1 MPSASRFAR
10 RLLAPAVLLSLA
22 ASPLL
27 AQDPIA
33 RGVRLFEQGAN
44 GAARRAIEPY
54 AQSHP
59 RDARAAYYVG
69 LTHLNERNADGAV
82 EWLERA
88 VELDGRSADHHL
100 NLGNAYGMKAM
111 NASVIRRALLARKA
125 KAEFEAA
132 VELAPNSTLA
142 RWGLMRFYMV
152 APGILGGDMGKALEQ
167 AAEIRR
173 RNPYDGASA
182 YAAVYGKQ
190 GDQEAVAREYEAALR
205 QFPDS
210 VGVYVAL
217 GNTYE
222 KLKRLDASVG
232 VYERLLRRR
241 PQEMTAHYQLGRL
254 SVLTGRRMDRGEA
267 LLQRYLRHTPRGVTE
282 PPLFAAQWR
291 LGTLYERRG
300 KLDRARAS
308 YRAALA
314 LNADF
319 KDAQESLAKLR

>member
-1 MPSASRFAR
+1 V
-10 RLLAPAVLLSLA
+10 RLL
-22 ASPLL
+22 
-27 AQDPIA
+27 
-33 RGVRLFEQGAN
+33 EQGAN

-69 LTHLNERNADGAV
+69 LTYLNERNVDGAV

-100 NLGNAYGMKAM
+100 SLGNAYGLKAV
-111 NASVIRRALLARKA
+111 NAGVVRRAVLARKA

-132 VELAPNSTLA
+132 VELAPNSTPA
-142 RWGLMRFYMV
+142 RWGLMRFYLV
-152 APGILGGDMGKALEQ
+152 APGILGGDTEKALEQ

-173 RNPYDGASA
+173 RDPYEGVRAHAAA
-182 YAAVYGKQ
+182 YAKL
-190 GDQEAVAREYEAALR
+190 GDHEATAREYEAALR

-210 VGVYVAL
+210 VRMYVGL
-217 GNTYE
+217 GNSYE
-222 KLKRLDASVG
+222 KLKRLDACVR
-232 VYERLLRRR
+232 VYERLLQRHPR
-241 PQEMTAHYQLGRL
+241 EVIAYYQLGRL
-254 SVLTGRRMDRGEA
+254 SVLTGQRMDRGEA
-267 LLQRYLRHTPRGVTE
+267 MLQRYLLHAPRVGAE

-300 KLDRARAS
+300 ELDRARAS

-314 LNADF
+314 LNPDF
-319 KDAQESLAKLR
+319 VPARESLAKLGS